1 MPWISWLC
9 SPLVVE
15 WLDRENSSWESAPMV
30 HEIIHGTFRQANLTN
45 ESAEVVLRSAMLIQS
60 VMS

>member
-1 MPWISWLC
+1 
-9 SPLVVE
+9 
-15 WLDRENSSWESAPMV
+15 MV